1 MIGIGG
7 DRSDHDIREATKSA
21 LRLKPDFL
29 VAVEMSQHLRGRELG
44 DVSRIITEQC
54 YASGLKSQQIL
65 SAASPTKGT
74 SLILQQLQPDDFAL
88 LLVLSERDQVFKLLE
103 QSAR

>member
-1 MIGIGG
+1 MT
-7 DRSDHDIREATKSA
+7 RSDHDIREATKSA